1 MNYFLFH
8 FLNFVLST
16 NLIITKVLYSHHLQY
31 MYLGLAPALTAQ
43 DKIGDEV
50 TSDSA
55 DEGDKLCLLFYG
67 HDNTEVM
74 DLPEPRVPY
83 PETV

>member
-1 MNYFLFH
+1 
-8 FLNFVLST
+8 
-16 NLIITKVLYSHHLQY
+16 
-31 MYLGLAPALTAQ
+31 MYLGLAPALTAH